1 MEASSLWA
9 MNAQLTTAG
18 EIRYYD
24 ESGTWL
30 RGQEILRPQSDP
42 DTLTVTVDFSMTPT
56 AVLAIMKLGLYSFKY
71 RNATIYT
78 INITK

>member
-18 EIRYYD
+18 EVRYYD

-42 DTLTVTVDFSMTPT
+42 DTLTVTVDFSLTPT
-56 AVLAIMKLGLYSFKY
+56 AVLAVMKLGLYSFKY